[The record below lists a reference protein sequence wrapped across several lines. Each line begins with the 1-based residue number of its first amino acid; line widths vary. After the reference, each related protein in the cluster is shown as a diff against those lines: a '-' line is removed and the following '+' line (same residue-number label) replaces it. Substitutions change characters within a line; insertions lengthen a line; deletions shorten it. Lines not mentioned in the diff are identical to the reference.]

1 MGNAKRDV
9 HHETNADFYLATP
22 MERVSCTLI
31 VIKRAVQCMAAGRD
45 NARTNKKRRIRLFFL
60 TKLFNVYS
68 FTFILFEPC
77 VAQKYFLFFFEL
89 SILFFIFFWKKKKKK
104 KKKK

>member
-1 MGNAKRDV
+1 MERRVDLRLGRLATLIVVWQLFINLTSTNAKRDV

-45 NARTNKKRRIRLFFL
+45 NARTNKK
-60 TKLFNVYS
+60 KDGYD
-68 FTFILFEPC
+68 
-77 VAQKYFLFFFEL
+77 FFFNK
-89 SILFFIFFWKKKKKK
+89 IV
-104 KKKK
+104 

>member
-45 NARTNKKRRIRLFFL
+45 NARTNRKRRIRLFFKQNCFMFIPL
-60 TKLFNVYS
+60 RLF
-68 FTFILFEPC
+68 
-77 VAQKYFLFFFEL
+77 FLSLVLLKSTFFFEF
-89 SILFFIFFWKKKKKK
+89 SFFFFFFFLGPKKKKKK
-104 KKKK
+104 KKS